1 MELKMKLGEIKHFL
15 KKRRDERFKREYKAK
30 LIESSYCLGSTDKLE
45 REHVH
50 GY

>member
-1 MELKMKLGEIKHFL
+1 MNLRAIRRFF
-15 KKRRDERFKREYKAK
+15 KKRRDERFKREYKAN
-30 LIESSYCLGSTDKLE
+30 LIESSFCLGSTDKLE

>member
-1 MELKMKLGEIKHFL
+1 MKLGVIRRFF
-15 KKRRDERFKREYKAK
+15 KKRRDERFKQEYKAN
-30 LIESSYCLGSTDKLE
+30 LIESSFCLGSTDKLE

>member
-1 MELKMKLGEIKHFL
+1 MKLGGIRRFL
-15 KKRRDERFKREYKAK
+15 KKRRDERFKQEYKAK
-30 LIESSYCLGSTDKLE
+30 LVESSNCLGSTDKLE